1 MRLGRAV
8 AISVALVTLA
18 APCVAAA
25 DSLEEIFERANG
37 AYFRG
42 DFDTAAREYRRLID
56 LGVVDA
62 DVSFDLAT
70 AEARL
75 GHYGAAIQYYEQAMW
90 LRPGDDDAHE
100 GLEAARSALGRRR
113 AQSQGEAEVDSGPPL
128 AEALFGS
135 ISRDVLAVATVVFDL
150 VFFGVLIGLL
160 FVERES
166 ARLGLGIAAPLVG
179 IVLLVSGAGLALR
192 SGWLEEGDP
201 AVVLSER
208 LALREGPDP
217 EAAERHRAL
226 EGQRAWVTD
235 RDGTWALV
243 RVPSLGEGWVEAE
256 HVGLVRPS
264 E

>member
-1 MRLGRAV
+1 MTAHRPIALAL
-8 AISVALVTLA
+8 ALVTVA

-25 DSLEEIFERANG
+25 DSLEETFERANG

-62 DVSFDLAT
+62 DVAFDLAT

-135 ISRDVLAVATVVFDL
+135 ISRDVLAISTVFLDL
-150 VFFGVLIGLL
+150 VLFGILIGLL

-166 ARLGLGIAAPLVG
+166 VRLALGIAAPLVG
-179 IVLLVSGAGLALR
+179 IVLLASGAGLALR

-201 AVVLSER
+201 AIVLRER
-208 LALREGPDP
+208 VALREGPDA

-235 RDGTWALV
+235 RDGAWALV
-243 RVPSLGEGWVEAE
+243 RVPSVGEGWVEAA